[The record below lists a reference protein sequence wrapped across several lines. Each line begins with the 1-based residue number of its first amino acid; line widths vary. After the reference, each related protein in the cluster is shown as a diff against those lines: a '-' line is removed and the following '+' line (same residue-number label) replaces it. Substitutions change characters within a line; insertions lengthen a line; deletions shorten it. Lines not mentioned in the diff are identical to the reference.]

1 MKGLRGKSLKAIIF
15 DIAEGYV
22 TVNPLFLKPLDNET
36 IKELY
41 QELQKVQA
49 QIRGSE
55 FPHKDVK
62 AIRDRN
68 LKLQRLYSAQ
78 MVVKNYMRTRRIPLV

>member
-22 TVNPLFLKPLDNET
+22 TVNPLFLKPLDDET

-41 QELQKVQA
+41 QELVKVQA

-55 FPHKDVK
+55 FPHGDMK

-68 LKLQRLYSAQ
+68 IKLQRLHTAQ
-78 MVVKNYMRTRRIPLV
+78 MIIKNYMRVRRIPLV

>member
-1 MKGLRGKSLKAIIF
+1 MKGVRGKSLKAIIF

-22 TVNPLFLKPLDNET
+22 TVNPLFLKPLDDET

-55 FPHKDVK
+55 FPHRDIK
-62 AIRDRN
+62 AIRERN
-68 LKLQRLYSAQ
+68 IKLQRLHSAY
-78 MVVKNYMRTRRIPLV
+78 MIIKNYMRTRKIPLV